1 MVATLAVVAVL
12 SLLVV
17 LISRVLR
24 TDQEYILMRE
34 ARLEALSWA
43 EAGLALASHP
53 SVKRGDPALEWDSG
67 SGAGYKV
74 YISSEDARLNPNVV
88 IQRGDTQLLRDL
100 FQYWGLDLDTA
111 SAVIG
116 AMEDCVDEDDME
128 SLNGAEAD
136 AYSELGL
143 PGVPPNR
150 PFQTVR
156 EMTFVIGAETLDT
169 VRPGWETLFSTRA
182 SGTIDLFDAPAEL
195 ITVACGVS
203 LEQAQRFVEL
213 RWGDDMLPETE
224 DDPPMTS
231 VTIQLMPHLPGRS
244 SHRRPRVRGRRGEAR
259 SQAGASPTLASR
271 QVPTAAPCR
280 PSAGCRPAGCRRR
293 SCRAS
298 RRGPPRSR
306 RRHPCRRADRR

>member
-53 SVKRGDPALEWDSG
+53 AVKRGDPALEWDSG

-116 AMEDCVDEDDME
+116 AMEDWVDEDDME

-231 VTIQLMPHLPGRS
+231 VTEALQLLGATSVPEELITNRVSVKSGMMRIDSTGHIGRVS
-244 SHRRPRVRGRRGEAR
+244 RTVAAIVQKSGNQPVLVWRGEVPEWK
-259 SQAGASPTLASR
+259 AGLAADAGE
-271 QVPTAAPCR
+271 AAEEP
-280 PSAGCRPAGCRRR
+280 
-293 SCRAS
+293 
-298 RRGPPRSR
+298 
-306 RRHPCRRADRR
+306 